1 MNKKNKFY
9 KLLPISNI
17 EKIENHEYIRLI
29 ENGFKIKCSLV
40 ENAVISIDLPSDLE
54 YIKKIISNDPIY
66 LKYSLNL

>member
-1 MNKKNKFY
+1 MNKKNKSY

-54 YIKKIISNDPIY
+54 YIKKIILDDPIY
-66 LKYSLNL
+66 LKYS